1 MIAVLLIP
9 VLVLLAGQV
18 EAGEPPVT
26 TTECKV
32 YYQHGTPVS
41 TCEWSGKIDVAD
53 GSYYCYH
60 RMKKAMTEMQW
71 WLEIEPNLTPYFKAK
86 FRDVSDQVKSDW
98 NATMKECVK

>member
-18 EAGEPPVT
+18 EAGSTSAQGKSWDVVLHDCKIWEDRT
-26 TTECKV
+26 GEMKLQCKELECA
-32 YYQHGTPVS
+32 
-41 TCEWSGKIDVAD
+41 E
-53 GSYYCYH
+53 
-60 RMKKAMTEMQW
+60 RMKQAMTEMQW
-71 WLEIEPNLTPYFKAK
+71 WLESEPKLTPYFKAK